1 MAHALAAIYFLNL
14 RGDILIE
21 RRYRDDVE
29 YAARGSW
36 AGMGIDK

>member
-1 MAHALAAIYFLNL
+1 MAHAVAALYFMNL

-29 YAARGSW
+29 
-36 AGMGIDK
+36 